1 MQPIRELSSVAG
13 LCARSGCALIRQLAN
28 TNKLATVGID
38 DGSLQPDPWHKSV
51 GLVEGRQPLGALLC
65 SSKKPRE
72 LSQWHDDRSSS

>member
-1 MQPIRELSSVAG
+1 MAR
-13 LCARSGCALIRQLAN
+13 LCAGRGSALIRQLAN
-28 TNKLATVGID
+28 SNKFVTVGID
-38 DGSLQPDPWHKSV
+38 DGSLQPDSWHNSV